1 MSGRPVNL
9 RDIAWQL
16 EQDLRANRRPEITNA
31 GQLDV
36 QALCVA
42 EEAGE
47 LIGAHRRSTGKARC
61 SGTLREL
68 ENEVA
73 DVLIETAVFAERDGI
88 DINAAV
94 ARKLAVIYSCSWRKV
109 RDG

>member
-9 RDIAWQL
+9 RDIACQL
-16 EQDLRANRRPEITNA
+16 EQDLRANRRPKITNV

-47 LIGAHRRSTGKARC
+47 LIGAHRRSTARP
-61 SGTLREL
+61 
-68 ENEVA
+68 
-73 DVLIETAVFAERDGI
+73 
-88 DINAAV
+88 AAPEHY
-94 ARKLAVIYSCSWRKV
+94 ASFRTRWPTC
-109 RDG
+109 

>member
-16 EQDLRANRRPEITNA
+16 AQDLRANRRPGITNA

-47 LIGAHRRSTGKARC
+47 LIGAHRRSTGKACC

-88 DINAAV
+88 DIIAAV